1 MLLTT
6 FHFLKPFCFLAVRSS
21 LMVEL
26 SGDLSTPYAKAH
38 LVRNHAVMAT
48 ATTIMLSWQQL
59 LHHGTVSQADS
70 EAA

>member
-6 FHFLKPFCFLAVRSS
+6 FHFLKPFCCLAVRSS

-38 LVRNHAVMAT
+38 LVHNYAVMAIVVAVAMT
-48 ATTIMLSWQQL
+48 AVASWHCL
-59 LHHGTVSQADS
+59 TG
-70 EAA
+70 